1 MICRTKVLIA
11 FACMALANEAVA
23 HHNMTALF
31 DFNDRVSL
39 TGTLT
44 KVDWRNPHTYM
55 TVEVKG
61 ADGVIETWLVEGPS
75 PSFFRVRDFGKADF
89 EGSIGKTVKVELSR
103 ARDKS
108 KSGLIR
114 TLTFPNGKVVSACPQ
129 NC

>member
-1 MICRTKVLIA
+1 MVLKMRVLIA
-11 FACMALANEAVA
+11 FACIVLTNEAVA

-31 DFNDRVSL
+31 DFNDRVNL
-39 TGTLT
+39 QGTLT
-44 KVDWRNPHTYM
+44 KVDWRNPHTYL
-55 TVEVKG
+55 TVDQKG
-61 ADGVIETWLVEGPS
+61 ADGTVETWLIEGPS
-75 PSFFRVRDFGKADF
+75 PSFFRIRDFGKADF
-89 EGSIGKTVKVELSR
+89 EESIGKIVKVELSR